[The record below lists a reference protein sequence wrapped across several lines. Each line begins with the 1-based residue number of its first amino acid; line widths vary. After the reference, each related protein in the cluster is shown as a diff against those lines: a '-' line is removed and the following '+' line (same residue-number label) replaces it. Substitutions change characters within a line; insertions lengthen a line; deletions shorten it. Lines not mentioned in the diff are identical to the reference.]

1 MATFGEQQNEQGHAA
16 VAAKRRMAQ
25 PTKKARKPEFLGEP
39 VPADEACANWP
50 QRYQW
55 RRSAG
60 LSLSSLASFLEL
72 VAQLAGVLS
81 TASATNSDGEFQTQ
95 FRCRT
100 DRSGLVGDAPWITVP
115 YPFQWEAPTF
125 HAAEC
130 FAMMAAA
137 FVALVELNKC
147 KMHDEIFCRVL
158 LRTAISRKD
167 GKLKQIAKD
176 GEVERLKVESPY
188 PQRHQRF
195 VVDLIRDRPRGRPW
209 RSGCW
214 LARAFG
220 ADADD
225 DDAG

>member
-50 QRYQW
+50 QRYQC
-55 RRSAG
+55 
-60 LSLSSLASFLEL
+60 ASPM
-72 VAQLAGVLS
+72 
-81 TASATNSDGEFQTQ
+81 
-95 FRCRT
+95 R
-100 DRSGLVGDAPWITVP
+100 ITVP
-115 YPFQWEAPTF
+115 YPFQWGAPTF

-176 GEVERLKVESPY
+176 GEVERLKVESPD

-225 DDAG
+225 DAAG